1 MTSLSENDQKNEVN
15 IDSKPYANENEQLL
29 LPNDDLK
36 SIPTVIQ
43 EWEILVEFD
52 FQLLFIIDQH
62 MMIKNKKR

>member
-1 MTSLSENDQKNEVN
+1 
-15 IDSKPYANENEQLL
+15 
-29 LPNDDLK
+29 
-36 SIPTVIQ
+36 VIQ